1 MGFWIAVLTSV
12 VLAATTLR
20 LWLRQRR
27 ERRIAARRRVEAPN
41 SSYSSLGV
49 RNQEDRQR
57 WGDINM
63 PTLHPINQEE
73 VSRLLSVVDSDG
85 ITSLSRKDRM
95 FLDNMTLPRMG
106 V

>member
-1 MGFWIAVLTSV
+1 
-12 VLAATTLR
+12 
-20 LWLRQRR
+20 
-27 ERRIAARRRVEAPN
+27 
-41 SSYSSLGV
+41 
-49 RNQEDRQR
+49 
-57 WGDINM
+57 M

-73 VSRLLSVVDSDG
+73 VVRLLSVVDSDG